1 MVANRLKDTTWNIEH
16 ESRAKIAV
24 LQLPLSSGA
33 LKIARCRVLWREIKV
48 ELAAGG
54 GEQVWGLVH

>member
-1 MVANRLKDTTWNIEH
+1 MVANRLKDTTWNIEY

-48 ELAAGG
+48 AGG